1 MSEDNKNKF
10 ICWECEA
17 RVEHIEHHHPVPR
30 SRGGKKT
37 IPLCSSCHS
46 KAHHRKKNMNIGK
59 LTSAAL
65 QAKIAG
71 GWKAGN
77 PELSKLSEKGRQVLR
92 DKADKFALEIEP
104 HIVNAAEAGVTSYN
118 GIAALF
124 NSLGVRTMRGGSW
137 SAQTVKRV
145 IARLNK

>member
-1 MSEDNKNKF
+1 
-10 ICWECEA
+10 
-17 RVEHIEHHHPVPR
+17 
-30 SRGGKKT
+30 
-37 IPLCSSCHS
+37 
-46 KAHHRKKNMNIGK
+46 MNIGK

-137 SAQTVKRV
+137 SAQTVKRIV
-145 IARLNK
+145 VRLNK